1 MQELCLMPK
10 LGMHIINDST
20 LYSAKYGIQYM
31 VNILTSKKQKFH
43 AIKRIRALEYAHPYN
58 VSKVPTKFHK
68 IMFSCLRGDVLQKK
82 RTD

>member
-1 MQELCLMPK
+1 MQELCLRPK

-43 AIKRIRALEYAHPYN
+43 AIKNQSFGICTSIQCVQSTYK
-58 VSKVPTKFHK
+58 VS
-68 IMFSCLRGDVLQKK
+68 
-82 RTD
+82 